1 MPDNAIHEAMLSL
14 QQGNFVIILDDKNR
28 ENEADL
34 ILAAEK
40 ATEEKLNFML
50 KEAGGIMCIAMAGE
64 RLDHLKIPMMV
75 QDSTDRF
82 RTPFT
87 VSVDAKQNATTGVSV
102 HDRLQAIK
110 TLISPESK
118 PEDLLRPGHTFPLR
132 AAKGGLK
139 ERQGHTEA
147 AVELCR
153 IAGLYLA
160 AVICEIMNGKG
171 EMAKGE
177 EINAFSKKFKIQIIM
192 LNQLI

>member
-1 MPDNAIHEAMLSL
+1 MPDNAIHEAIQSL

-40 ATEEKLNFML
+40 ATEEMLNFML
-50 KEAGGIMCIAMAGE
+50 REAGGIMCIAMAGE
-64 RLDHLKIPMMV
+64 RLDRLKIPMMV

-87 VSVDAKQNATTGVSV
+87 VSVDAKQGTTTGVSV

-110 TLISPESK
+110 TLISPEST

-153 IAGLYLA
+153 KAGLYPA
-160 AVICEIMNGKG
+160 AVICEIMNEKG

-177 EINAFSKKFKIQIIM
+177 EINAFSKKCKIQIIM